1 MLSGTLMHIGQD
13 IQQAAQHL
21 RNGGLVA
28 IPTETVYG
36 LAANAFDPDAVIR
49 IFEAKKRP
57 LFNPLIVHAASM
69 EQLTA
74 FAGPVPAPLKQLC
87 DHFWPG
93 PLTVLL
99 PRKEAIHPIVT
110 AGSPLVAVRIP
121 AHPLTLNL
129 LSAIPFPLAAPSA
142 NLFGTVSPTTAQ
154 HVADQFG
161 DTLDYILD
169 GGPCKVGIE
178 STIVKMGDDEK
189 VWVLR
194 PGGVPM
200 EALADV
206 LGYVPMRVRSATE
219 TPEAPGMLR
228 SHYAPGIPLMLG
240 NIAELLPQY
249 AEKKLALLSLNGSYS
264 GSNIIEQVQLSASGD
279 LHMAARHLFGAL
291 RDLENS
297 GADIILAEPVP
308 DTGIGIA
315 INDRLQRASA

>member
-1 MLSGTLMHIGQD
+1 MHIGQD

-57 LFNPLIVHAASM
+57 LFNPLIVHTASAD
-69 EQLTA
+69 QLTA
-74 FAGPVPAPLKQLC
+74 FAGPVPTPLMQLSER
-87 DHFWPG
+87 FWPG
-93 PLTVLL
+93 PLTLLL
-99 PRKEAIHPIVT
+99 PRKETIHPVVT

-121 AHPLTLNL
+121 AHPLTLSL

-178 STIVKMGDDEK
+178 STIVKMGDDGQ

-200 EALADV
+200 EALAEV
-206 LGYVPMRVRSATE
+206 LGYMPKRVRSESE

-228 SHYAPGIPLMLG
+228 SHYAPGIPLVLG
-240 NIAELLPQY
+240 KIDELLPQY
-249 AEKKLALLSLNGSYS
+249 AEKKLAILSLNSTFTGN
-264 GSNIIEQVQLSASGD
+264 NILTQVQLSTSGD
-279 LHMAARHLFGAL
+279 LHLAARHLFGAL
-291 RDLENS
+291 RDLES
-297 GADIILAEPVP
+297 CGADFILAEPVP